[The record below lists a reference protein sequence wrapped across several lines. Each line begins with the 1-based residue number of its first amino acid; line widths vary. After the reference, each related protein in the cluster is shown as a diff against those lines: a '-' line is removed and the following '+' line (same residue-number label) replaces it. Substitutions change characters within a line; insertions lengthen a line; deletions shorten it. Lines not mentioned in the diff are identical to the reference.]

1 MKKMS
6 LVTFFLVLI
15 RVVMGLAPLV
25 TIELHCQELTKSD
38 SILSTHEPNELSIH
52 RKAILTSSQL
62 FYWIRI

>member
-1 MKKMS
+1 
-6 LVTFFLVLI
+6 
-15 RVVMGLAPLV
+15 MGLAPLV